1 MKNSLL
7 KKPLLI
13 LLLLIGSISYGQSV
27 KGVVTDTD
35 GGLPGVS
42 VTIQGTTTGVQ
53 TDFDGNYSIKASQG
67 DVLVYSYLG
76 YKTELRTVGAETV
89 INVTM
94 TEDATQ
100 LEEVVVIGY
109 GTTTVKDATGS
120 VASVRAEDF
129 NKGVIA
135 SPEQLIQGKT
145 AGVQISSTSGAPGA
159 GVNIR
164 IRGTNSV
171 RSNNNPLF
179 VVDGIPLSGQETT
192 SGGNVIGLGSNPAK
206 NPLSF
211 LNPNDIE
218 SISVLK
224 DASATAIYGTRGAN
238 GVVIVTTKS
247 GRSKKG
253 EFNYQANISSSE
265 ARETYNLL
273 NRDQFLAARLSVGLT
288 NDAVSNAGSST
299 DWQDVIFRRSTSHN
313 QNLSYSKSHDSGS
326 YIATLGFG
334 NQYGIVENSNLERLT
349 ARLNLNQR
357 FLDDKLKLTFN
368 GSISRINDNLAPT
381 GGTAGY
387 RGDILGAAFSANP
400 TWPNDPNYDT
410 GALANPANLL
420 AYTKGT
426 TNTNR
431 YLANVSLEYD
441 LTSNLKAKVSLGV
454 DKSDS
459 DNISVTSS
467 EILGLANGIAGNGRG
482 AYNRLDIQNDLL
494 EVTIAYNKEFKNSK
508 LDVLGGFSYQNFKNK
523 ALFSGAWGFST
534 KDLDLMGSTLQGI
547 VTGLAGEVTGNFQQF
562 GYAPNLGGVYVRGFE
577 GNDFTTS
584 SFTPKTSIYGVRSL
598 AVDSND
604 YTTELQSFFGRV
616 NYTIADKYLFTATI
630 RADGSSAFP
639 EANRYGYFPSGAFA
653 WKINEE
659 DFMSDSNMSTLKL
672 RVSAGLTGNQEGL
685 GYGDYIYRS
694 RWRGLN
700 PGNDGEIILNN
711 GNAIITWGGPEL
723 KWETTLQYAAG
734 LDFGFNN
741 DRLTGSI
748 DVYRKETIDLL
759 FNTEQAQPSVAPYR
773 FENLDSKIVNQ
784 GVEFSLGYDLVESE
798 DFNWSANF
806 NFAYNDNMVESLV
819 PSAYE
824 QVFANVNGPGLTG
837 ATAMNLKAGYP
848 LFSYYLR
855 VFDGYDSSGQPIIT
869 AFPEFV
875 GKSALPTL
883 TGGLSTNVNY
893 KQFSLSA
900 YFNGQFGHYI
910 YNNTANAFF
919 TAGAFNTTRNVLPE
933 TLTSGEALGAS
944 ADPSTRFL
952 EKGDFVR
959 LQNLTLAYDM
969 PLSGKGV
976 FKSMVFSVT
985 GQNLW
990 LSTNYSGLDPEVNSA
1005 TGGALPSIGM
1015 DYGAYPNPTT
1025 ITFGINAK
1033 F

>member
-368 GSISRINDNLAPT
+368 GSMSRINDNLAPT

-400 TWPNDPNYDT
+400 TWPNDPSYDT
-410 GALANPANLL
+410 GTLVNPANLL
-420 AYTKGT
+420 AYTRGT

-459 DNISVTSS
+459 DNISVTSG
-467 EILGLANGIAGNGRG
+467 EVVGLADGIAGNGRG
-482 AYNRLDIQNDLL
+482 AYNRLEIQNDLL
-494 EVTIAYNKEFKNSK
+494 EATIAYNKEYKNSK
-508 LDVLGGFSYQNFKNK
+508 LDILGGFSYQNFKNK
-523 ALFSGAWGFST
+523 GLFSGGWGFST
-534 KDLDLMGSTLQGI
+534 TDLDLMGSTLQGI
-547 VTGLAGEVTGNFQQF
+547 VTGLADELPGNYQQF
-562 GYAPNLGGVYVRGFE
+562 GYSTNLNGVFVRGFE
-577 GNDFTTS
+577 GNDFTISTGLS
-584 SFTPKTSIYGVRSL
+584 PETSIYGVRAL

-604 YTTELQSFFGRV
+604 YNIELQSFFGRV
-616 NYTIADKYLFTATI
+616 NYSIADKYLFTATL

-653 WKINEE
+653 WKLNEE

-672 RVSAGLTGNQEGL
+672 RLSAGLTGNQEGV
-685 GYGDYIYRS
+685 GYGNYINRS
-694 RWRGLN
+694 RWNGLN
-700 PGNDGEIILNN
+700 PGNDGFIDINN
-711 GNAIITWGGPEL
+711 GNSLVSFGGPEL
-723 KWETTLQYAAG
+723 KWESTLQYATG

-741 DRLTGSI
+741 DRLTGSL
-748 DVYRKETIDLL
+748 DVYRKETIDLI
-759 FNTEQAQPSVAPYR
+759 FNVPQAQPAVTVLK
-773 FENLDSKIVNQ
+773 FENLPDSKIVNQ
-784 GVEFSLGYDLVESE
+784 GVEFSLGYDLVESD
-798 DFNWSANF
+798 DFNWSASF
-806 NFAYNDNMVESLV
+806 NVAYNDNMVESLLGQ
-819 PSAYE
+819 YD
-824 QVFANVNGPGLTG
+824 FADVNGPGLTG
-837 ATAMNLKAGYP
+837 AFAMRLQEGQP
-848 LFSYYLR
+848 MFSYYLLE
-855 VFDGYDSSGQPIIT
+855 FEGYDSAGQPILSD
-869 AFPEFV
+869 EKSFV
-875 GKSALPTL
+875 GKSALPNL
-883 TGGLSTNVNY
+883 TGGLSTNLNY

-919 TAGAFNTTRNVLPE
+919 TAGAFGTTRNVLPE
-933 TLTSGEALGAS
+933 TLTSGEDIGAS
-944 ADPSTRFL
+944 APASTRFL

-969 PLSGKGV
+969 PLSGEGV
-976 FKSMVFSVT
+976 FKSMVFSLT

-990 LSTNYSGLDPEVNSA
+990 LSSDYSGLDPEVNSA

>member
-13 LLLLIGSISYGQSV
+13 LMLLIGSISYGQSV
-27 KGVVTDTD
+27 KGVVTDAD
-35 GGLPGVS
+35 GSLPGVS
-42 VTIQGTTTGVQ
+42 VTIQGTTSGAQ
-53 TDFDGNYSIKASQG
+53 TDFDGNYTIKASQG
-67 DVLVYSYLG
+67 DVLVFSYLG
-76 YKTELRTVGAETV
+76 YKTEVRTVGSETV

-94 TEDATQ
+94 TEDSTQ
-100 LEEVVVIGY
+100 LEEIVVIGY

-129 NKGVIA
+129 NKGIIA

-224 DASATAIYGTRGAN
+224 DASATAIYGTRGSN

-253 EFNYQANISSSE
+253 EFNYQANISTSE

-273 NRDQFLAARLSVGLT
+273 NADQFLAARTSVGLT
-288 NDAVSNAGSST
+288 NDAVSNAGSKT

-357 FLDDKLKLTFN
+357 FLDDKLRLTFN
-368 GSISRINDNLAPT
+368 GSISRVNDNLAPT

-400 TWPNDPNYDT
+400 TWPNDPSYDT
-410 GALANPANLL
+410 GTLVNPANLL

-431 YLANVSLEYD
+431 YLANISLEYD
-441 LTSNLKAKVSLGV
+441 LTSNLKAKVSLGI

-459 DNISVTSS
+459 ENFSVTSS
-467 EILGLANGIAGNGRG
+467 EILGLADGIAGNGRG
-482 AYNRLDIQNDLL
+482 AYNSLDIQNDLL
-494 EVTIAYNKEFKNSK
+494 EATIAYNKEYKNSK
-508 LDVLGGFSYQNFKNK
+508 LDVLGGFSYQNFKNQG
-523 ALFSGAWGFST
+523 LFSGAWGFST
-534 KDLDLMGSTLQGI
+534 KDLDLMGTTLQD
-547 VTGLAGEVTGNFQQF
+547 VVEGLAGEVEGNYQQF
-562 GYAPNLGGVYVRGFE
+562 GFAPNLPGVFVRGFE

-584 SFTPKTSIYGVRSL
+584 SFSPVTSISGVRSL

-604 YTTELQSFFGRV
+604 YNIELQSFFGRV
-616 NYTIADKYLFTATI
+616 NYSIADKYLFTATV

-639 EANRYGYFPSGAFA
+639 EENRYGYFPSGAFA
-653 WKINEE
+653 WKLNEE

-672 RVSAGLTGNQEGL
+672 RLSAGLTGNQEGV
-685 GYGDYIYRS
+685 GYGNYINRS
-694 RWRGLN
+694 RWNGLN
-700 PGNDGEIILNN
+700 PGNDGFIDIGN
-711 GNAIITWGGPEL
+711 GNSLVSYGGPEL
-723 KWETTLQYAAG
+723 KWESTLQYATG

-748 DVYRKETIDLL
+748 DVYRKETIDLI
-759 FNTEQAQPSVAPYR
+759 FNTPQAQPAVTPLK
-773 FENLDSKIVNQ
+773 FQNLPDSKIVNQ

-806 NFAYNDNMVESLV
+806 NVAYNDNMVESLLGQ
-819 PSAYE
+819 YD
-824 QVFANVNGPGLTG
+824 FADVNGPGL
-837 ATAMNLKAGYP
+837 
-848 LFSYYLR
+848 
-855 VFDGYDSSGQPIIT
+855 
-869 AFPEFV
+869 
-875 GKSALPTL
+875 
-883 TGGLSTNVNY
+883 
-893 KQFSLSA
+893 
-900 YFNGQFGHYI
+900 
-910 YNNTANAFF
+910 
-919 TAGAFNTTRNVLPE
+919 
-933 TLTSGEALGAS
+933 
-944 ADPSTRFL
+944 
-952 EKGDFVR
+952 
-959 LQNLTLAYDM
+959 
-969 PLSGKGV
+969 
-976 FKSMVFSVT
+976 
-985 GQNLW
+985 
-990 LSTNYSGLDPEVNSA
+990 
-1005 TGGALPSIGM
+1005 
-1015 DYGAYPNPTT
+1015 
-1025 ITFGINAK
+1025 
-1033 F
+1033 

>member
-27 KGVVTDTD
+27 KGVVTDAD

-273 NRDQFLAARLSVGLT
+273 NADQFLAARLSVGLT

-400 TWPNDPNYDT
+400 TWPNDPSYDT
-410 GALANPANLL
+410 GTLVNPANLL
-420 AYTKGT
+420 AYTRGT

-459 DNISVTSS
+459 DNISVTSG
-467 EILGLANGIAGNGRG
+467 EVVGLADGIAGNGRG
-482 AYNRLDIQNDLL
+482 AYNRLEIQNDLL
-494 EVTIAYNKEFKNSK
+494 EATIAYNKEYKNSK
-508 LDVLGGFSYQNFKNK
+508 LDILGGFSYQNFKNK
-523 ALFSGAWGFST
+523 GLFSGGWGFST
-534 KDLDLMGSTLQGI
+534 TDLDLMGSTLQGI
-547 VTGLAGEVTGNFQQF
+547 VTGLADELPGNYQQF
-562 GYAPNLGGVYVRGFE
+562 GYSTNLNGVFVRGFE
-577 GNDFTTS
+577 GNDFTISTGLS
-584 SFTPKTSIYGVRSL
+584 PETSIYGVRAL

-604 YTTELQSFFGRV
+604 YNIELQSFFGRV
-616 NYTIADKYLFTATI
+616 NYSIADKYLFTATL

-653 WKINEE
+653 WKLNEE

-672 RVSAGLTGNQEGL
+672 RLSAGLTGNQEGV
-685 GYGDYIYRS
+685 GYGNYINRS
-694 RWRGLN
+694 RWNGLN
-700 PGNDGEIILNN
+700 PGNDGFIDINN
-711 GNAIITWGGPEL
+711 GNSLVSFGGPEL
-723 KWETTLQYAAG
+723 KWESTLQYATG

-741 DRLTGSI
+741 DRLTGSL
-748 DVYRKETIDLL
+748 DVYRKETIDLI
-759 FNTEQAQPSVAPYR
+759 FNVPQAQPAVTVLK
-773 FENLDSKIVNQ
+773 FENLPDSKIVNQ
-784 GVEFSLGYDLVESE
+784 GVEFSLGYDLVESD
-798 DFNWSANF
+798 DFNWSASF
-806 NFAYNDNMVESLV
+806 NVAYNDNMVESLLGQ
-819 PSAYE
+819 YD
-824 QVFANVNGPGLTG
+824 FADVNGPGLTG
-837 ATAMNLKAGYP
+837 AFAMRLQEGQP
-848 LFSYYLR
+848 MFSYYLLE
-855 VFDGYDSSGQPIIT
+855 FEGYDSAGQPILSD
-869 AFPEFV
+869 EKSFV
-875 GKSALPTL
+875 GKSALPNL
-883 TGGLSTNVNY
+883 TGGLSTNLNY

-919 TAGAFNTTRNVLPE
+919 TAGAFGTTRNVLPE
-933 TLTSGEALGAS
+933 TLTSGEDIGAS
-944 ADPSTRFL
+944 APASTRFL

-969 PLSGKGV
+969 PLSGEGV
-976 FKSMVFSVT
+976 FKSMVFSLT

-990 LSTNYSGLDPEVNSA
+990 LSSDYSGLDPEVNSA

>member
-13 LLLLIGSISYGQSV
+13 LMLLIGSISYGQSV
-27 KGVVTDTD
+27 KGVVTDAD
-35 GGLPGVS
+35 GSLPGVS
-42 VTIQGTTTGVQ
+42 VTIQGTTSGAQ
-53 TDFDGNYSIKASQG
+53 TDFDGNYTIKASQG
-67 DVLVYSYLG
+67 DVLVFSYLG
-76 YKTELRTVGAETV
+76 YKTEVRTVGSETV

-94 TEDATQ
+94 TEDSTQ
-100 LEEVVVIGY
+100 LEEIVVIGY

-129 NKGVIA
+129 NKGIIA

-224 DASATAIYGTRGAN
+224 DASATAIYGTRGSN

-253 EFNYQANISSSE
+253 EFNYQANISTSE

-273 NRDQFLAARLSVGLT
+273 NADQFLAARTSVGLT
-288 NDAVSNAGSST
+288 NDAVSNAGSKT

-357 FLDDKLKLTFN
+357 FLDDKLRLTFN
-368 GSISRINDNLAPT
+368 GSISRVNDNLAPT

-400 TWPNDPNYDT
+400 TWPNDPSYDT
-410 GALANPANLL
+410 GTLVNPANLL

-431 YLANVSLEYD
+431 YLANISLEYD
-441 LTSNLKAKVSLGV
+441 LTSNLKAKVSLGI

-459 DNISVTSS
+459 ENFSVTSS
-467 EILGLANGIAGNGRG
+467 EILGLADGIAGNGRG
-482 AYNRLDIQNDLL
+482 AYNSLDIQNDLL
-494 EVTIAYNKEFKNSK
+494 EATIAYNKEYKNSK
-508 LDVLGGFSYQNFKNK
+508 LDVLGGFSYQNFKNQG
-523 ALFSGAWGFST
+523 LFSGAWGFST
-534 KDLDLMGSTLQGI
+534 KDLDLMGTTLQD
-547 VTGLAGEVTGNFQQF
+547 VVEGLAGEVEGNYQQF
-562 GYAPNLGGVYVRGFE
+562 GFAPNLPGVFVRGFE

-584 SFTPKTSIYGVRSL
+584 SFSPVTSISGVRSL
-598 AVDSND
+598 AVDSNN
-604 YTTELQSFFGRV
+604 YNIELQSFFGRV
-616 NYTIADKYLFTATI
+616 NYSIADKYLFTATV

-639 EANRYGYFPSGAFA
+639 EENRYGYFPSGAFA
-653 WKINEE
+653 WKLNEE

-672 RVSAGLTGNQEGL
+672 RLSAGLTGNQEGV
-685 GYGDYIYRS
+685 GYGNYINRS
-694 RWRGLN
+694 RWNGLN
-700 PGNDGEIILNN
+700 PGNDGFIDIGN
-711 GNAIITWGGPEL
+711 GNSLVSYGGPEL
-723 KWETTLQYAAG
+723 KWESTLQYATG

-748 DVYRKETIDLL
+748 DVYRKETIDLI
-759 FNTEQAQPSVAPYR
+759 FNTPQAQPAVTPLK
-773 FENLDSKIVNQ
+773 FQNLPDSKIVNQ

-806 NFAYNDNMVESLV
+806 NVAYNDNMVESLLGQ
-819 PSAYE
+819 YD
-824 QVFANVNGPGLTG
+824 FADVNGPGLSG
-837 ATAMNLKAGYP
+837 AFAMRLQEGYP
-848 LFSYYLR
+848 MFSYYLLE
-855 VFDGYDSSGQPIIT
+855 FEGYDAAGLAIVSDEKS
-869 AFPEFV
+869 FV
-875 GKSALPTL
+875 GKSALPNL
-883 TGGLSTNVNY
+883 TGGLSTNLNY

-919 TAGAFNTTRNVLPE
+919 TAGAFGTTRNVLPE
-933 TLTSGEALGAS
+933 TLTSGEAIGAS
-944 ADPSTRFL
+944 APASTRFL

-969 PLSGKGV
+969 PMSGEGV

-990 LSTNYSGLDPEVNSA
+990 LSSDYSGLDPEVNSA

>member
-273 NRDQFLAARLSVGLT
+273 NADQFLAARLSVGLT
-288 NDAVSNAGSST
+288 NDAVSNAGSKT

-400 TWPNDPNYDT
+400 TWPNDPSYDT
-410 GALANPANLL
+410 GTLVNPANLL
-420 AYTKGT
+420 AYTRGT

-459 DNISVTSS
+459 DNISVTSG
-467 EILGLANGIAGNGRG
+467 EVVGLADGIAGNGRG
-482 AYNRLDIQNDLL
+482 AYNRLEIQNDLL
-494 EVTIAYNKEFKNSK
+494 EATIAYNKEYKNSK
-508 LDVLGGFSYQNFKNK
+508 LDILGGFSYQNFKNK
-523 ALFSGAWGFST
+523 GLFSGGWGFST
-534 KDLDLMGSTLQGI
+534 TDLDLMGSTLQGI
-547 VTGLAGEVTGNFQQF
+547 VTGLADELPGNYQQF
-562 GYAPNLGGVYVRGFE
+562 GYSTNLNGVFVRGFE
-577 GNDFTTS
+577 GNDFTISTGLS
-584 SFTPKTSIYGVRSL
+584 PETSIYGVRAL

-604 YTTELQSFFGRV
+604 YNIELQSFFGRV
-616 NYTIADKYLFTATI
+616 NYSIADKYLFTATL

-653 WKINEE
+653 WKLNEE

-672 RVSAGLTGNQEGL
+672 RLSAGLTGNQEGV
-685 GYGDYIYRS
+685 GYGNYINRS
-694 RWRGLN
+694 RWNGLN
-700 PGNDGEIILNN
+700 PGNDGFIDINN
-711 GNAIITWGGPEL
+711 GNSLVSFGGPEL
-723 KWETTLQYAAG
+723 KWESTLQYATG

-741 DRLTGSI
+741 DRLTGSL
-748 DVYRKETIDLL
+748 DVYRKETIDLI
-759 FNTEQAQPSVAPYR
+759 FNVPQAQPAVTVLK
-773 FENLDSKIVNQ
+773 FENLPDSKIVNQ
-784 GVEFSLGYDLVESE
+784 GVEFSLGYDLVESD
-798 DFNWSANF
+798 DFNWSASF
-806 NFAYNDNMVESLV
+806 NVAYNDNMVESLLGQ
-819 PSAYE
+819 YD
-824 QVFANVNGPGLTG
+824 FADVNGPGLTG
-837 ATAMNLKAGYP
+837 AFAMRLQEGQP
-848 LFSYYLR
+848 MFSYYLLE
-855 VFDGYDSSGQPIIT
+855 FEGYDSAGQPILSD
-869 AFPEFV
+869 EKSFV
-875 GKSALPTL
+875 GKSALPNL
-883 TGGLSTNVNY
+883 TGGLSTNLNY

-919 TAGAFNTTRNVLPE
+919 TAGAFGTTRNVLPE
-933 TLTSGEALGAS
+933 TLTSGEDIGAS
-944 ADPSTRFL
+944 APASTRFL

-969 PLSGKGV
+969 PLSGEGV
-976 FKSMVFSVT
+976 FKSMVFSLT

-990 LSTNYSGLDPEVNSA
+990 LSSDYSGLDPEVNSA

>member
-368 GSISRINDNLAPT
+368 GSMSRINDNLAPT

-400 TWPNDPNYDT
+400 TWPNDPSYDT
-410 GALANPANLL
+410 GTLVNPANLL
-420 AYTKGT
+420 AYTRGT

-459 DNISVTSS
+459 DNISVTSG
-467 EILGLANGIAGNGRG
+467 EVVGLADGIAGNGRG
-482 AYNRLDIQNDLL
+482 AYNRLEIQNDLL
-494 EVTIAYNKEFKNSK
+494 EATIAYNKEYKNSK
-508 LDVLGGFSYQNFKNK
+508 LDILGGFSYQNFKNK
-523 ALFSGAWGFST
+523 GLFSGGWGFST
-534 KDLDLMGSTLQGI
+534 TDLDLMGSTLQGI
-547 VTGLAGEVTGNFQQF
+547 VTGLADELPGNYQQF
-562 GYAPNLGGVYVRGFE
+562 GYSTNLNGVFVRGFE
-577 GNDFTTS
+577 GNDFTISTGLS
-584 SFTPKTSIYGVRSL
+584 PETSIYGVRAL

-604 YTTELQSFFGRV
+604 YNIELQSFFGRV
-616 NYTIADKYLFTATI
+616 NYSIADKYLFTATL

-653 WKINEE
+653 WKLNEE

-672 RVSAGLTGNQEGL
+672 RLSAGLTGNQEGV
-685 GYGDYIYRS
+685 GYGNYINRS
-694 RWRGLN
+694 RWNGLN
-700 PGNDGEIILNN
+700 PGNDGFIDINN
-711 GNAIITWGGPEL
+711 GNSLVSFGGPEL
-723 KWETTLQYAAG
+723 KWESTLQYATG

-741 DRLTGSI
+741 DRLTGSL
-748 DVYRKETIDLL
+748 DVYRKETIDLI
-759 FNTEQAQPSVAPYR
+759 FNVPQAQPAVTVLK
-773 FENLDSKIVNQ
+773 FENLPDSKIVNQ
-784 GVEFSLGYDLVESE
+784 GVEFSLGYDLVESD
-798 DFNWSANF
+798 DFNWSASF
-806 NFAYNDNMVESLV
+806 NVAYNDNMVESLLGQ
-819 PSAYE
+819 YD
-824 QVFANVNGPGLTG
+824 FADVNGPGLTG
-837 ATAMNLKAGYP
+837 AFAMRLQEGQP
-848 LFSYYLR
+848 MFSYYLLE
-855 VFDGYDSSGQPIIT
+855 FEGYDTAGQPILSD
-869 AFPEFV
+869 EKSFV
-875 GKSALPTL
+875 GKSALPNL
-883 TGGLSTNVNY
+883 TGGLSTNLNY

-919 TAGAFNTTRNVLPE
+919 TAGAFGTTRNVLPE
-933 TLTSGEALGAS
+933 TLTSGEDIGAS
-944 ADPSTRFL
+944 APASTRFL

-969 PLSGKGV
+969 PLSGEGV
-976 FKSMVFSVT
+976 FKSMVFSLT

-990 LSTNYSGLDPEVNSA
+990 LSSDYSGLDPEVNSA